1 MHSFSSVCL
10 KQLSNNRNDHKIQV
24 YYLIKVSIEYR
35 YLFSKIN
42 GICAAVHLTED
53 VCLMWGQINAG
64 LAVLQSTV
72 QTQKNHQQLSL
83 ILNFNLAG

>member
-42 GICAAVHLTED
+42 GICAAVHLIED

-72 QTQKNHQQLSL
+72 QTHKKPST
-83 ILNFNLAG
+83 IIINFEF

>member
-42 GICAAVHLTED
+42 GTYAAVHLIEG
-53 VCLMWGQINAG
+53 VCLIWSQINAG
-64 LAVLQSTV
+64 LVVLLSTV
-72 QTQKNHQQLSL
+72 QTQNTVNDYH
-83 ILNFNLAG
+83 